1 MNLKKYL
8 EEILPTVIDLL
19 SLRGYKTESELLK
32 LGNMDYIENYDNFGN
47 DYDEV
52 VINVQTDKYVSLIAH
67 YKTIEELESIIHN
80 AFVEA
85 TRSKRVPD
93 KVTISPNSNVQAT
106 LFESG
111 EYQGWRNG
119 YFRMFISHITK
130 RKIRQVH

>member
-8 EEILPTVIDLL
+8 EEILPTVKDLL
-19 SLRGYKTESELLK
+19 SFRGYRTESELLK
-32 LGNMDYIENYDNFGN
+32 LGNMDSIENYDDFGN

-85 TRSKRVPD
+85 T
-93 KVTISPNSNVQAT
+93 
-106 LFESG
+106 
-111 EYQGWRNG
+111 
-119 YFRMFISHITK
+119 
-130 RKIRQVH
+130 